1 VRKAFFSLVVFFLS
15 VAVSAQ
21 DEPSLTIYNGGFAA
35 VRERLPLDL
44 KAGAN
49 SVQFPGVTAQ
59 LEPESVM
66 LRDPSDKHAIQI
78 LEQSYRNDP
87 VDQTRLLSLFEGKTI
102 DFLVGNSSTADGSTK
117 GITMKGKV
125 VRSGYVPPLS
135 RGEYYGYSGANQPVI
150 EVDGQLQFTL
160 PGQPIFPALADD
172 TILKPTLNWV
182 LQTDKPG
189 AFTAELGYITSG
201 MTWSADYNLVAAEK
215 GDVMDLNGWVTMR
228 NDTGKVFENANIR
241 LMAGD
246 VNKIKPVRAARISQ
260 GGIGSG
266 ASAGVFAPPVTE
278 KAFDEYHLYALER
291 PTTLHDQ
298 ETKQVEFVHAANVP
312 AKRVYVYDGLLHESW
327 FGQLVGAEPG
337 YGTKSNPKIWIMQE
351 FKNSKQNNLGI
362 ALPKGRL
369 RFYRRDSDGSL
380 QFVGENEIDHTP
392 ADETVRVYTGNAFDI
407 VGERKRTDYKMNSAQ
422 NWFDESF
429 EIVLRNHKKEPVDVR
444 VVEHLYRW
452 ANWQVTTESTEHQKK
467 DAQTME
473 YLVRVP
479 ADGEKTIT
487 YTVHYSW

>member
-1 VRKAFFSLVVFFLS
+1 MRKAVVCLLGLFLS
-15 VAVSAQ
+15 MSVNAQ
-21 DEPSLTIYNGGFAA
+21 NEPSLTIYNGGFAA
-35 VRERLPLDL
+35 VRERVPLNL
-44 KAGAN
+44 KPGAN
-49 SVQFPGVTAQ
+49 SLQFSGVTAQ

-66 LRDPSDKHAIQI
+66 LRDPENRHSLQI

-87 VDQTRLLSLFEGKTI
+87 VTQSRLLSLFEGKTI
-102 DFLVGNSSTADGSTK
+102 EFLVDHSATV
-117 GITMKGKV
+117 KGKV
-125 VRSGYVPPLS
+125 IRSGYVPPAS
-135 RGEYYGYSGANQPVI
+135 PGQYYGDNGAEQPVI
-150 EVDGQLQFTL
+150 EVNGQLQFSL
-160 PGQPIFPALADD
+160 PGQPIFPTLADD

-189 AFTAELGYITSG
+189 AFNAELGYITNA
-201 MTWSADYNLVAAEK
+201 MTWSADYNLVAPEK

-228 NDTGKVFENANIR
+228 NDSGKVFENAHIR

-246 VNKIKPVRAARISQ
+246 VNKIKPMPVPMAKARGAVAAME
-260 GGIGSG
+260 GM
-266 ASAGVFAPPVTE
+266 AGPPVTE
-278 KAFDEYHLYALER
+278 KTFDEFHLYTLER

-298 ETKQVEFVHAANVP
+298 ETKQVEFVRASNVP
-312 AKRVYVYDGLLHESW
+312 TKRIYLYDGWAREGW
-327 FGQLVGAEPG
+327 YGQSVGGDPN
-337 YGTKSNPKIWIMQE
+337 YGTKSNPKVWIMQE

-392 ADETVRVYTGNAFDI
+392 ADETIRVYTGNAFDI
-407 VGERKRTDYKMNSAQ
+407 VGERTRTNYRINAAQ
-422 NWFDESF
+422 DWFEESF
-429 EIVLRNHKKEPVDVR
+429 EIHVRNHKKEAAEVR

-452 ANWQVTTESTEHQKK
+452 ANWQVTAESDEHQKK

-473 YLVRVP
+473 YHVTVP
-479 ADGEKTIT
+479 PDGEKIVT